1 MGDLDFDRDELLEQ
15 ARGNQTAIWYMAARF
30 ARDRDGSV
38 DAWASFVGA
47 QFAPSWDPMGDRPS
61 ARRVAL
67 QSALNMATTADMRPV
82 DVTGDDD
89 RAELLLDGP
98 DQQWLDDAA
107 ISRDDIDRTN
117 ELVFRA
123 IAEGRGLTLD
133 ASRDEAGLHL
143 IFAR

>member
-1 MGDLDFDRDELLEQ
+1 MGDLDFDRDELMKQ
-15 ARGNQTAIWYMAARF
+15 GRGNQTAIWHTAVRF
-30 ARDRDGSV
+30 AKERDGSV

-82 DVTGDDD
+82 DITGDDD

-98 DQQWLDDAA
+98 EQAWLDDAGTTCE
-107 ISRDDIDRTN
+107 DIDRTN

-133 ASRDEAGLHL
+133 VRRDQAGFHL
-143 IFAR
+143 VFAR